1 MKRILVT
8 AMASIIVSVAA
19 AVPVVNAADG
29 AATADTSAPPAVAK
43 SPLPGTGS
51 TNEPTIITSEQLHG
65 DYLHNVGTFEG
76 NVLAVDPRMT
86 VRADKMTVF
95 FGGTNI
101 VTAAGTNTTRSVQKI
116 IADGGVVITTPD
128 NKKSNSDRAVYTAQ
142 DGQVVLT
149 GHPRAESPDGI
160 VTGKQITFWRDS
172 QKMDVVADEGST
184 NRTKLL
190 IYPED
195 QRKENND
202 ANPKP
207 KDSTP

>member
-1 MKRILVT
+1 MKKILVT
-8 AMASIIVSVAA
+8 ALASIIVSAA
-19 AVPVVNAADG
+19 AVPSANAADAPG
-29 AATADTSAPPAVAK
+29 AGDTSPPPATAKPPPPA
-43 SPLPGTGS
+43 GGS

-65 DYLHNVGTFEG
+65 DYAHNVGTFEG

-95 FGGTNI
+95 FGGTNV
-101 VTAAGTNTTRSVQKI
+101 VTAAGTNTTRQVQKI
-116 IADGGVVITTPD
+116 IADGAVVMTTPD
-128 NKKSNSDRAVYTAQ
+128 NKKSNSDHAVYTAQ

-172 QKMDVVADEGST
+172 QRMDVIAEPGDT

-190 IYPED
+190 VYPED
-195 QRKENND
+195 QRKENNE

-207 KDSTP
+207 KDPSQ